1 MSDSMEKAVWQAAED
16 GKEAELR
23 RLIERGGSVNWHNPQ
38 VRRRMC
44 LAWARSRPLLSPNT
58 APPRHNP
65 TRFPT
70 ASSHGAPRRWLRRR
84 PADTRS
90 LAHASSTYGARRTP
104 PCSRV
109 VSSHIVGLDSP
120 QHYCGDNYTALM
132 MAAAYGHEGCV
143 RLLLESKASVNATNV
158 SLERALPQA
167 HVPWT
172 SCIVVIHWT
181 SPQ

>member
-1 MSDSMEKAVWQAAED
+1 MSDSREKAVWQAAYD

-44 LAWARSRPLLSPNT
+44 LAWARSQPLLQPDT
-58 APPRHNP
+58 APPRHGP

-70 ASSHGAPRRWLRRR
+70 ASSHGAPRRWRRRR

-104 PCSRV
+104 ACSERV
-109 VSSHIVGLDSP
+109 VSSHSRFWFVHQQWYG
-120 QHYCGDNYTALM
+120 GTALM
-132 MAAAYGHEGCV
+132 TAACDDREGCV
-143 RLLLESKASVNATNV
+143 RLLLESKASVDATNV
-158 SLERALPQA
+158 SLERDALPQA
-167 HVPWT
+167 HLPWT
-172 SCIVVIHWT
+172 S
-181 SPQ
+181 

>member
-1 MSDSMEKAVWQAAED
+1 MDKAVYQAAWD
-16 GKEAELR
+16 GDEAELR

-65 TRFPT
+65 TRFHT

-90 LAHASSTYGARRTP
+90 LAHASSTYGARRP
-104 PCSRV
+104 PACSEHV
-109 VSSHIVGLDSP
+109 VSSHMLDS
-120 QHYCGDNYTALM
+120 GSFIN
-132 MAAAYGHEGCV
+132 
-143 RLLLESKASVNATNV
+143 RATMKQ
-158 SLERALPQA
+158 L
-167 HVPWT
+167 
-172 SCIVVIHWT
+172 
-181 SPQ
+181 